1 MTRMFRE
8 IDYKG
13 FAVFLAVCGAFGGGI
28 SYFSELSFVTAVLIV
43 ALALL
48 VNGLAIY
55 TEDLEP
61 GGFDHQPGVTDTP
74 EAKKEQ
80 KKAQRI
86 HGTVILVFFI
96 ALLWSII

>member
-8 IDYKG
+8 VDYKSL
-13 FAVFLAVCGAFGGGI
+13 AIFLAVCGTFGGGI
-28 SYFSELSFVTAVLIV
+28 SYFSELSFVTAALIV
-43 ALALL
+43 ALAFL

-55 TEDLEP
+55 TEDLDP
-61 GGFDHQPGVTDTP
+61 GGFDHHQGVTDTP
-74 EAKKEQ
+74 EARKEQ

-86 HGTVILVFFI
+86 HGTVILVLFI